1 MTNKINRTFASI
13 TYLNHMKNKQFLQR
27 LILISF
33 LFISSI
39 SFSYGQAALIVL
51 ILGDKVATEQF
62 HLSIDGALNLSGFS
76 GLEES
81 KMGAGVNFGLGTHI
95 KLGEKWHLKP
105 EFKPLSRKKATSI
118 NTINSVPGVPDEF
131 TITDSKVTLNYID
144 VPVFLQYN
152 ITPQFYVSAGP
163 QVSFL
168 TSASQFSTGK
178 LEDGKESTVKID
190 TKAFFNTV
198 NFSFPIDAGYT
209 LKLATKRS
217 TSTMDIN
224 IFARYEYGFLEIF
237 KDPESTTSKISLFQ
251 IGLSMPFIKS
261 PEELAAGKK

>member
-1 MTNKINRTFASI
+1 MKNNKIGRI
-13 TYLNHMKNKQFLQR
+13 
-27 LILISF
+27 LILIS
-33 LFISSI
+33 LLII
-39 SFSYGQAALIVL
+39 ITAASYGQAALIVL

-62 HLSIDGALNLSGFS
+62 HLSIDGALNLSNFP
-76 GLEES
+76 GLDGS

-118 NTINSVPGVPDEF
+118 NTITPVPGVPGEF
-131 TITDSKVTLNYID
+131 TIKDSKLTLNYID
-144 VPVFLQYN
+144 VPVFLQFN

-168 TSASQFSTGK
+168 TGASQFSTGN

-190 TKAFFNTV
+190 AQSFFKTV
-198 NFSFPIDAGYT
+198 NFSFPVEAGYT
-209 LKLATKRS
+209 VKLATKRS

-224 IFARYEYGFLEIF
+224 VFVRYEYDFLEIF
-237 KDPESTTSKISLFQ
+237 NDPATGSSKISLFQ
-251 IGLSMPFIKS
+251 IGLSMPFIKTA
-261 PEELAAGKK
+261 EELAQSKNK